1 MTGKDGETT
10 SKQKQSGG
18 ECLCLRWQRL
28 SVVMTHSRSGGEAGV
43 ICLLVSIAF
52 SERIWVPSALPRK

>member
-10 SKQKQSGG
+10 SKQNNQGG
-18 ECLCLRWQRL
+18 
-28 SVVMTHSRSGGEAGV
+28 SVFVCDGNGFCCPTHSRSGGEAGV